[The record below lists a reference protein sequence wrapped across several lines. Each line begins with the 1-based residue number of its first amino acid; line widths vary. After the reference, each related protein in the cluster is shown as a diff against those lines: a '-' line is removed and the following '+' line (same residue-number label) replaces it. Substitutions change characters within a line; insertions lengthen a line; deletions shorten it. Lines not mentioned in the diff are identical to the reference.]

1 MFPCSLVPTAKQQL
15 LPSNFMDLPAF
26 CSCRK
31 NIFTSIN
38 TCNHLF
44 FRSYLLRNV
53 CTYTC
58 TYTDIC
64 YLSFSQVS
72 VSPEA
77 PTDLKQ
83 PPIQLSEQT
92 LVPVPESTRARCFL
106 VSRLL
111 SSFCKLHRFSSIPP
125 IVCSPPLL
133 VSICTLMHFC
143 NTLQVSYLSRLFFSH

>member
-1 MFPCSLVPTAKQQL
+1 MFPRSLVPTAKQQL

-26 CSCRK
+26 CSCWK

-44 FRSYLLRNV
+44 FRRYLLRNV

-64 YLSFSQVS
+64 YLSSQVS

-77 PTDLKQ
+77 PTVLKQ
-83 PPIQLSEQT
+83 PPTQLSEET
-92 LVPVPESTRARCFL
+92 LVPLPESACAQCFL
-106 VSRLL
+106 VSLLL
-111 SSFCKLHRFSSIPP
+111 SSFCKLHRFSLIPP

-133 VSICTLMHFC
+133 VSICTLMHFY
-143 NTLQVSYLSRLFFSH
+143 NILQVSSLSTLFFSH